1 MKRFFLSF
9 ILLGCFFQLEAQER
23 TANDTI
29 LMLENKSLNDVRDY
43 NWLIKTLSRECKYP
57 VAQQKRNKGC
67 VLQVEYTVTPEGYI
81 SHATVLNQ
89 APRAF
94 RKSVMQVFQ
103 SLRNVPTVLRPGK
116 STLSIQFWLDNMT
129 KGPHADVL
137 IIGYSSCNTPVLMRY
152 DAVLTAHTTEPH
164 LEVGVPVCYLNER
177 GDTIVPYGKYRYCQT
192 DTITEI
198 GFVYENQPK
207 KSRIVCINDAGKELF
222 YVFKCD
228 NGPDYLKEGLF
239 RMMDEQERIALPI
252 HQAMWLSTPNIC
264 MPLRLRTVMPM

>member
-67 VLQVEYTVTPEGYI
+67 VLQVEYTVPPEGYI

-116 STLSIQFWLDNMT
+116 STLSIQFWLDNM
-129 KGPHADVL
+129 KKSPKADVV
-137 IIGYSSCNTPVLMRY
+137 IIGYTWDDKPVLM
-152 DAVLTAHTTEPH
+152 
-164 LEVGVPVCYLNER
+164 
-177 GDTIVPYGKYRYCQT
+177 
-192 DTITEI
+192 
-198 GFVYENQPK
+198 
-207 KSRIVCINDAGKELF
+207 
-222 YVFKCD
+222 
-228 NGPDYLKEGLF
+228 
-239 RMMDEQERIALPI
+239 M
-252 HQAMWLSTPNIC
+252 
-264 MPLRLRTVMPM
+264 